1 MTEDVEPEAL
11 HAEEALGSAR
21 APRALLAPANVDQ
34 NLRDA
39 AQVWAVMV
47 GCWLGILFGTA
58 ALYPLWVLILG
69 GRLNALGVILHELC
83 HMPPQRGGRAL
94 LLEVLAGWPIRVCSR
109 PGWRNCATKRRAATS
124 RPTESPAGA
133 GGSSARARS
142 SG

>member
-47 GCWLGILFGTA
+47 GCWLGILFGPA

-83 HMPPQRGGRAL
+83 HMPPQRGGPQGDAEPAAEHHRPHPHSVF
-94 LLEVLAGWPIRVCSR
+94 EVLLKA
-109 PGWRNCATKRRAATS
+109 RRGQERLGRTS
-124 RPTESPAGA
+124 APLRIGLGQGA
-133 GGSSARARS
+133 L
-142 SG
+142 